1 MGFLNGEFS
10 VAVHALVI
18 LDRRSGVVTSDEL
31 AGNICT
37 NPARVRKVM
46 ARLVR
51 AGLAESSEGRGSG
64 YAAPGAG
71 AVTLLQVLDA
81 VGARAVD
88 VAWRTGDMDRD
99 CLISSG
105 MGGAMDALCE
115 ELNALCR
122 ERLSGITIERVGDR
136 LLREKGG
143 AK

>member
-115 ELNALCR
+115 ELTALCR
-122 ERLSGITIERVGDR
+122 ERLSGITIARVGDR

>member
-105 MGGAMDALCE
+105 MGSPSLTASPSFLSQLLMVPSVMAMSR
-115 ELNALCR
+115 LNGLKSRPLA
-122 ERLSGITIERVGDR
+122 
-136 LLREKGG
+136 
-143 AK
+143 

>member
-1 MGFLNGEFS
+1 MTAEFPL
-10 VAVHALVI
+10 AVHGLVY
-18 LDRRSGVVTSDEL
+18 LLHTGRVTSSAEL

-122 ERLSGITIERVGDR
+122 ERLSGITIARVGDR